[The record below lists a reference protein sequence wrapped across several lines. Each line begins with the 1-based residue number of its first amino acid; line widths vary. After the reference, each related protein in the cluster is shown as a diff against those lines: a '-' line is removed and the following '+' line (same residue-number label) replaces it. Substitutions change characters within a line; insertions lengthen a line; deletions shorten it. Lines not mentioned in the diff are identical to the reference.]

1 MISCLICARGGS
13 KRLPGKNL
21 LKINNKS
28 LLAHSISHAQSCKN
42 INELILST
50 DCVNIANEGKKYGAK
65 VPFLR
70 PEHLAKDNTPEW
82 EVWQHAITNFKLE
95 KIKMVVILPTTAPLR
110 NKIDIEKAIDI
121 YNSNDCDGVISVT
134 DSYRNPSFNIIRENN
149 EKYAEIAIKTT
160 NKIFRS
166 QDAEKYFDMTT
177 VCYIMNPNFVLK
189 NNNMFEGKLKLN
201 YVPKERSVDI
211 DTELDLLWAKFLFKH
226 NRKQWKK

>member
-1 MISCLICARGGS
+1 MILCLICARGGS
-13 KRLPGKNL
+13 KGLPGKNL

-50 DCVNIANEGKKYGAK
+50 DCINIANKGKKYGAK
-65 VPFLR
+65 IPFLR
-70 PEHLAKDNTPEW
+70 PEW

-95 KIKMVVILPTTAPLR
+95 KIKMIVILPTTAPLR

-121 YNSNDCDGVISVT
+121 YNSNDCDGVISFT

-149 EKYAEIAIKTT
+149 EKYAE
-160 NKIFRS
+160 
-166 QDAEKYFDMTT
+166 KYFDMTT
-177 VCYIMNPNFVLK
+177 ACYVINHNFVLK

-201 YVPKERSVDI
+201 CVPKEISRYR
-211 DTELDLLWAKFLFKH
+211 H
-226 NRKQWKK
+226 